1 MKPPI
6 LLTPDQVAN
15 ILQLRRRKVLSLEI
29 PKIRVGEGRGKI
41 LFNEDDV
48 SDYLRRRTEYPVIK
62 GDYKCGIPAKY
73 DKSIYE
79 NRNGAH
85 ERGSSKSGQT
95 LEASLG
101 GNCGAN
107 LCLKQLKTTN

>member
-1 MKPPI
+1 
-6 LLTPDQVAN
+6 
-15 ILQLRRRKVLSLEI
+15 
-29 PKIRVGEGRGKI
+29 VGEGRGKI

-62 GDYKCGIPAKY
+62 GDTNAAYQTNY
-73 DKSIYE
+73 NKSIYE